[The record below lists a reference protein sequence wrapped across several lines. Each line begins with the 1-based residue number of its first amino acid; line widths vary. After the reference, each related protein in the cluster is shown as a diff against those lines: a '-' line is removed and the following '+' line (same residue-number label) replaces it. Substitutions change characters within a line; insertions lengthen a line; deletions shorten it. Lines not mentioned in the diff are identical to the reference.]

1 MEHIEI
7 STKTQREAIEVLESK
22 ELSAKVSTAELY
34 SMENS
39 FSSYSWYCGECGE
52 NNESD
57 LRPGCEIECEY
68 CGSYCPDVDD
78 NTYKLAE
85 LVYSELVK
93 RGEY

>member
-7 STKTQREAIEVLESK
+7 STKTQKEAIEVLESQ
-22 ELSAKVSTAELY
+22 ELSAKVATSELL

-39 FSSYSWYCGECGE
+39 FSSFSWSCEDCGKH
-52 NNESD
+52 NESD
-57 LRPGCEIECEY
+57 LRSGCEIECEY
-68 CGSYCPDVDD
+68 CGTFCPDVDD
-78 NTYKLAE
+78 DSYKLAD

>member
-7 STKTQREAIEVLESK
+7 STKTQKEAIKVLESQ
-22 ELSAKVSTAELY
+22 ELSAKVSTSELLL
-34 SMENS
+34 MENS
-39 FSSYSWYCGECGE
+39 FSSFSWYCEDCVE

-57 LRPGCEIECEY
+57 LRSGCEIECEY
-68 CGSYCPDVDD
+68 CGTFCPDVDD
-78 NTYKLAE
+78 DSYKLAD

>member
-22 ELSAKVSTAELY
+22 ELSPRVSTAELY
-34 SMENS
+34 LTENS
-39 FSSYSWYCGECGE
+39 FSSYSWYCDECGE
-52 NNESD
+52 HNESD
-57 LRPGCEIECEY
+57 LRSGCEIECEH

-78 NTYKLAE
+78 DTYKLAE

>member
-1 MEHIEI
+1 MKHIEI
-7 STKTQREAIEVLESK
+7 STKTQKEAIKVLESQ
-22 ELSAKVSTAELY
+22 ELSAKVSTSELL

-39 FSSYSWYCGECGE
+39 FSAFSWYCEDCGE

-57 LRPGCEIECEY
+57 LRSGCEIECEY
-68 CGSYCPDVDD
+68 CGTFCPDVDD
-78 NTYKLAE
+78 DSYKLAD